1 MCSGRFDLNVLAFH
15 DGALPQRGT
24 ACCEAKHVATQYAA
38 GSVGAR
44 RSVSAHSSQFNTIPW
59 LPSCLAAVA
68 DADASNMQYAT
79 CHKHHTTRGV
89 RCEVRWR
96 THSASSARSSATSP
110 AHARRPR
117 PCPREQR
124 PGGPQALT
132 AHAIAQ
138 LYAHALGCLRHKG
151 RDARRVE
158 RSGHRRAENS
168 VVVCAGL
175 GRGVAVRALLLRAL
189 RETRTF
195 ARRRADAWFVET
207 MRRVLC
213 VCSDAAAL
221 CFLLFVCSC
230 SAVRRRR
237 QRSSVFTCCRPQAA
251 GWWLGG
257 AGGWRC

>member
-1 MCSGRFDLNVLAFH
+1 ML
-15 DGALPQRGT
+15 QRY
-24 ACCEAKHVATQYAA
+24 QYAA
-38 GSVGAR
+38 GSFGAR
-44 RSVSAHSSQFNTIPW
+44 RSVSAHSSQVITIPW

-124 PGGPQALT
+124 PGGPQALA

-195 ARRRADAWFVET
+195 ARRRADAWFVEPT
-207 MRRVLC
+207 RRRSVCAAMRRRFVFFCLF
-213 VCSDAAAL
+213 VRAAL
-221 CFLLFVCSC
+221 CGVAA
-230 SAVRRRR
+230 SAR
-237 QRSSVFTCCRPQAA
+237 QSSPAA
-251 GWWLGG
+251 GRKPPGGGWVARGDGG
-257 AGGWRC
+257 AEGRGWR